1 MPIAAAGRRFPTS
14 RATRRAPTP
23 ALGGPALRLGVALAV
38 AAAVAGGAQA
48 AGGRNDGS
56 TPVNGI
62 YSCTTPD
69 GRHVTSDRPI
79 AECTAREQR
88 ELNPDGSLRRIVPP
102 TLTAEERAEK
112 EARERQAE
120 IERLAHLDAIRRD
133 RNLMARYPD
142 EAAHNKAREAAL
154 DTVRLAMHASEERLK
169 ELAAERKPLLDEAE
183 FYKGK
188 PLPPKLKQQLD
199 ANDAATEAQKAAIQG
214 EAAEL
219 DRINRLY
226 DVELARLKKLWAG
239 AAPGSLSD
247 EVPGGDTQAAAP
259 KPSKQR

>member
-1 MPIAAAGRRFPTS
+1 MSHAAAGRHF
-14 RATRRAPTP
+14 P
-23 ALGGPALRLGVALAV
+23 ALPPALRRPAAAWLLAV
-38 AAAVAGGAQA
+38 AAGAAAA
-48 AGGRNDGS
+48 AGGSGDQ
-56 TPVNGI
+56 PVNGI

-69 GRHVTSDRPI
+69 GRRVTSDRPI
-79 AECTAREQR
+79 PECTAREQR
-88 ELNPDGSLRRIVPP
+88 LLNPDGSLRRIVPP

-154 DTVRLAMHASEERLK
+154 DTVRLAMHASEERIK

-183 FYKGK
+183 FYKGR
-188 PLPPKLKQQLD
+188 PLPPKLKQQFD

-226 DVELARLKKLWAG
+226 DAELARLKRLWAG

-247 EVPGGDTQAAAP
+247 DLPAGEAQAAAP
-259 KPSKQR
+259 KPNTEH